1 MKTLNKFKCANA
13 EVQMQMQSPKD
24 ADFHKGTYK
33 VIEKPRRKIANGKK
47 RLLIMSFQKMQK
59 RTLQQEFYF
68 G

>member
-33 VIEKPRRKIANGKK
+33 VIEKPRKK
-47 RLLIMSFQKMQK
+47 NSEWKEEVAYYVFSEDAK